1 MRNDSLS
8 SGERFAN
15 LAARMRYLL
24 ATRAQGKTS
33 HKNNRNVT
41 SRVTGDLM
49 RNTLF
54 AAAIAATFAAAPLIA
69 MAKPLTICTESSPD
83 GFDVVQFNS
92 LVTTNASAD
101 VIFNTLVS
109 YDEAAKKVAP
119 ALAEKWELSS
129 DGLTYTFH
137 LRPNVQF
144 QTTDY
149 FKPTRPLNADD
160 VVFTFER
167 MLSDSNPWHKIAG
180 ASGFPH
186 AQSMGLVKLIKAVT
200 KVDDKTVKFELNEQ
214 NATFVPILTMGFAS
228 IYSAE
233 YADKLL
239 KANQQVDL
247 NSKPV
252 GTGPFVLKSYTKDA
266 VIRYDVNQSYWGP
279 KPKVD
284 RLIYAITPDAAVRAQ
299 KIKAG
304 ECQIALSPKPQ
315 DVLDAKKDKSLKV
328 SETPAFMTAFVA
340 LNTQKKPLDNPKVR
354 QALNMAFDRT
364 TYTKTVFE
372 NTGTPAVNPYPPN
385 TWSYDKNIAAY
396 KYSPDAAKKLLA
408 DAGLP
413 NGFETTIWVRPNGSV
428 LNPNPKAGAELLQ
441 ADLAKIGVK
450 AQVKIIEWGELIK
463 EAKQGQ
469 HDMLFMGWAG
479 DNGDPDNYLS
489 PLFSCNAVKSG
500 INFARFCD
508 PQLDK
513 LIADGK
519 VTSDVAKRTKAYVD
533 AQKIIHDQALWIPLV
548 YPTAA
553 AITRAN
559 VSGYNVS
566 PFGRQNFGAV
576 TVQ

>member
-1 MRNDSLS
+1 MRLN
-8 SGERFAN
+8 RFKVRSTAA
-15 LAARMRYLL
+15 LAA
-24 ATRAQGKTS
+24 
-33 HKNNRNVT
+33 V
-41 SRVTGDLM
+41 LM
-49 RNTLF
+49 
-54 AAAIAATFAAAPLIA
+54 AAPMLA
-69 MAKPLTICTESSPD
+69 MSKPLTVCTESSPD

-119 ALAEKWELSS
+119 SLAQKWDVSS

-167 MLSDSNPWHKIAG
+167 MLSDSNPWHKVAG

-200 KVDDKTVKFELNEQ
+200 KVDGQTVKFELNEP

-233 YADKLL
+233 YAGQLL
-239 KANQQVDL
+239 KADKQLDI
-247 NSKPV
+247 NSKPI

-266 VIRYDVNQSYWGP
+266 VIRYDVNPSYWGP

-284 RLIYAITPDAAVRAQ
+284 RLIYAITPDASVRAQ

-315 DVLDAKKDKSLKV
+315 DVLDAKKDKALKV

-364 TYTKTVFE
+364 TYMKTVFD
-372 NTGTPAVNPYPPN
+372 NTASPAVNPYPPN
-385 TWSYDKNIAAY
+385 TWSYDKSVQAY
-396 KYSPDAAKKLLA
+396 PYSADRAKKLLA

-413 NGFETTIWVRPNGSV
+413 NGFETTIWVRPDGSV

-450 AQVKIIEWGELIK
+450 AQVKVIEWGELIK

-479 DNGDPDNYLS
+479 DNGDPDNFLS

-508 PQLDK
+508 AQLDK

-519 VTSDVAKRTKAYVD
+519 ATPDVAKRTKSYID

-553 AITRAN
+553 ALTRAN

-576 TVQ
+576 AVQ

>member
-119 ALAEKWELSS
+119 ALAEKWDLSS

-559 VSGYNVS
+559 VSGFNVS

-576 TVQ
+576 SVQ

>member
-119 ALAEKWELSS
+119 ALAEKWDLSS

-279 KPKVD
+279 KPKID

-576 TVQ
+576 SVQ